1 MNTINKNVQNVL
13 IDTWVFWTS
22 CGAVFATGSLWHHFH
37 FCQLQFLFQQ
47 QCMKKYIY
55 TICSL
60 AVTSPCVFKVGF
72 VAGTRRKETVL
83 SVTADSDCAAAL
95 QSSVVVG
102 TNCDTTTVSMCSGL
116 HLFPRLYWGQMF
128 AQGSQ
133 WWKLFFFLSS
143 SKWQNFCDWHLKRLK
158 KFWWWIYLTIYYIYI
173 YIYFLVL
180 AGWYESSLVCFLY
193 FVIFD
198 FFDYTK
204 NCYWK
209 WSKLKCHTRLGQKE
223 KKTSNLKP
231 KIEWNPV
238 KIACLI

>member
-1 MNTINKNVQNVL
+1 MNTINKNVQNLL

-47 QCMKKYIY
+47 QRMKKYIY

-133 WWKLFFFLSS
+133 WWKLFFLYPL
-143 SKWQNFCDWHLKRLK
+143 QNDK
-158 KFWWWIYLTIYYIYI
+158 T
-173 YIYFLVL
+173 
-180 AGWYESSLVCFLY
+180 
-193 FVIFD
+193 FVID
-198 FFDYTK
+198 T
-204 NCYWK
+204 WK
-209 WSKLKCHTRLGQKE
+209 GWKSSDDGFIWLFIIFIFIFIFWFLLVDMRVH
-223 KKTSNLKP
+223 
-231 KIEWNPV
+231 
-238 KIACLI
+238 

>member
-1 MNTINKNVQNVL
+1 MNTINKNVQNLL

-133 WWKLFFFLSS
+133 WWKLFFFFILF
-143 SKWQNFCDWHLKRLK
+143 KITKLLWLTLEKVEKVLMMDLFD
-158 KFWWWIYLTIYYIYI
+158 YLLYLYLY
-173 YIYFLVL
+173 
-180 AGWYESSLVCFLY
+180 LY
-193 FVIFD
+193 FGSCWLIWEFISV
-198 FFDYTK
+198 FFVFCNFWFFWLY
-204 NCYWK
+204 
-209 WSKLKCHTRLGQKE
+209 
-223 KKTSNLKP
+223 
-231 KIEWNPV
+231 
-238 KIACLI
+238 